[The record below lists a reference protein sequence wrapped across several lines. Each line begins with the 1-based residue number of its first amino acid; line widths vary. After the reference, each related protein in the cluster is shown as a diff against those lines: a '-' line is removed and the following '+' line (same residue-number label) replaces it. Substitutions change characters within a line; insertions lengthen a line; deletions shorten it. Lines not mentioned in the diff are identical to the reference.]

1 MSGGESAAAAGA
13 THARDVPSSRP
24 SAAGRDERQPAARVV
39 VLTRLRC
46 LNAVAAFV
54 DPGSRTPARGSRL
67 ARSASHSGHPSGSGP
82 FMGTGREGVLAPRPA
97 TFPDSLANR
106 LAAAFLLFVRHPR
119 HD

>member
-13 THARDVPSSRP
+13 THARDVPSRRP

-54 DPGSRTPARGSRL
+54 DPGSRTPARGPRL
-67 ARSASHSGHPSGSGP
+67 SPTLWQTASQRHSCYSLGTHDTIEAGVVSAAPGCEVYHH
-82 FMGTGREGVLAPRPA
+82 GTLRAQV
-97 TFPDSLANR
+97 
-106 LAAAFLLFVRHPR
+106 
-119 HD
+119 